1 MKEGVRVRF
10 APSPTGLLHI
20 GNARTALYNKLFALQ
35 HDGAFIL
42 RIEDTDVE
50 RHDPAAE
57 AAIME
62 DLRWLGLAWDE
73 GPEGEGKHSP
83 YRQSER
89 TEIYHEYA
97 QQLLKNEQ
105 AYPCY
110 CTPEELAKM
119 RKDLLAKGERPRYL
133 GTCRELSSQHVKE
146 FESEGRKPSLRF
158 VIPEGATI
166 VHDIIHGKKVFEN
179 DLLED
184 FVIMRSDG
192 RPAYNFAAVV
202 DDALMEITHVIR
214 GEDHLPNTPRQILL
228 YEALGFTIPRFAHHP
243 FLVAPEGERL
253 SKRYGAASVR
263 AYRAEGFLPQAVTNY
278 LALLGGGISGGEEI
292 MSWEQMIEQFSLEG
306 MARSPAT
313 FDVGKLRWLNR
324 SHLRLM
330 RGKEI
335 VPLVLPFLQDLPL
348 DKVDDRWFAQVLDA
362 VKDNAETLAEFRE
375 YVSIF
380 LPEEF
385 SLGDEARSVL
395 AEDGALQTVKAMEE
409 VVKGLE
415 VVDKET
421 FSQIVAELNK
431 QTGLKGKK
439 LFAPI
444 RAALTGRTEGP
455 ELKHILPL
463 LGKKVILERLAQA
476 LKSSVKQ

>member
-35 HDGAFIL
+35 HDGIFIL

-62 DLRWLGLAWDE
+62 DLRWLGMVWNE
-73 GPEGEGKHSP
+73 GPGTGGKHGP

-89 TEIYHEYA
+89 EAIYHEYA
-97 QQLLKNEQ
+97 QRLLKEEQ
-105 AYPCY
+105 AYQCY
-110 CTPEELAKM
+110 CTPEELAEM
-119 RKDLLAKGERPRYL
+119 RKQLLAKGERPRYL
-133 GTCRELSSQHVKE
+133 GTCRELSPQQVRE
-146 FESEGRKPSLRF
+146 FEGEGRKPSLRF
-158 VIPEGATI
+158 VIPAGATI
-166 VHDIIHGKKVFEN
+166 VHDIIHGKKVFAN

-228 YEALGFTIPRFAHHP
+228 YEALGFALPRFAHHP
-243 FLVAPEGERL
+243 FWVAPEGERL
-253 SKRYGAASVR
+253 SKRYGATSVR
-263 AYRAEGFLPQAVTNY
+263 AYRNEGFLPQAVANY
-278 LALLGGGISGGEEI
+278 LALLGGGISGSEEI
-292 MSWEQMIEQFSLEG
+292 MSWEQMIEQFSLDG

-313 FDVGKLRWLNR
+313 FDIGKLRWLNR
-324 SHLRLM
+324 SHLRAM
-330 RGKEI
+330 GGGEI
-335 VPLVLPFLQDLPL
+335 LPLVRPFLQDLPL
-348 DKVDDRWFAQVLDA
+348 AQKDDRWLTHVLDA
-362 VKDNAETLAEFRE
+362 VKENAETLAEFKG

-385 SLGDEARSVL
+385 SVNNEARSVL
-395 AEDGALQTVKAMEE
+395 AEDGALEAVKAMEE
-409 VVKGLE
+409 VVKGLGG
-415 VVDKET
+415 VDEDD
-421 FSQIVAELNK
+421 FPQIVAELK
-431 QTGLKGKK
+431 KRTGLKGKK

-444 RAALTGRTEGP
+444 RAALTGRLEGP
-455 ELKHILPL
+455 ELKNILPL
-463 LGKKVILERLAQA
+463 LGKRVILERLAQV
-476 LKSSVKQ
+476 LK

>member
-35 HDGAFIL
+35 HDGTFIL

-62 DLRWLGLAWDE
+62 DLRWLGMEWDE
-73 GPEGEGKHSP
+73 GSGTRGKHGP

-89 TEIYHEYA
+89 DAIYHEYA
-97 QQLLKNEQ
+97 QRLLKEER

-110 CTPEELAKM
+110 CTPEELAEV
-119 RKDLLAKGERPRYL
+119 RKHLLAKGERPRYL
-133 GTCRELSSQHVKE
+133 GKCRGLSPQHVRE
-146 FESEGRKPSLRF
+146 FENEGRRPSLRF
-158 VIPEGATI
+158 MIPAGATI
-166 VHDIIHGKKVFEN
+166 VHDIIHGKKVFAN

-228 YEALGFTIPRFAHHP
+228 YEALGFALPRFAHHP

-253 SKRYGAASVR
+253 SKRYGATSVR
-263 AYRAEGFLPQAVTNY
+263 AYREEGFLPQAVTNY

-292 MSWEQMIEQFSLEG
+292 MSWEQMIKQFSLEG
-306 MARSPAT
+306 IARSPAT
-313 FDVGKLRWLNR
+313 FDLGKLRWLNR
-324 SHLRLM
+324 SHLRTM
-330 RGKEI
+330 GGEEI
-335 VPLVLPFLQDLPL
+335 LPLVRPFLQDFPL
-348 DKVDDRWFAQVLDA
+348 KKVDDRWLVQVMDA
-362 VKDNAETLAEFRE
+362 VKDNIETLAEIRG
-375 YVSIF
+375 YLPIF

-385 SLGDEARSVL
+385 SVDEEARAVL
-395 AEDGALQTVKAMEE
+395 AEDRALQVVKAMEE

-415 VVDKET
+415 GVHEDD
-421 FSQIVAELNK
+421 FPQIVSELK
-431 QTGLKGKK
+431 KRTGLKGKK

-444 RAALTGRTEGP
+444 RAALTGRIEGP
-455 ELKHILPL
+455 ELKKLIPL
-463 LGKKVILERLAQA
+463 LGKSVVLERLAQV
-476 LKSSVKQ
+476 LK

>member
-1 MKEGVRVRF
+1 MKKGVRVRF

-20 GNARTALYNKLFALQ
+20 GNARTALYNKLFGLQ
-35 HDGAFIL
+35 HDGVFVL

-62 DLRWLGLAWDE
+62 DLRWLGMAWDE
-73 GPEGEGKHSP
+73 GPGTEGKYGP

-89 TEIYHEYA
+89 KEIYHKYG
-97 QQLLKNEQ
+97 QQLLKAGQ

-110 CTPEELAKM
+110 CTPEELAEM
-119 RKDLLAKGERPRYL
+119 RKQLLAKGERPRYL
-133 GTCRELSSQHVKE
+133 GRCRELSSQQVRE

-166 VHDIIHGKKVFEN
+166 VHDIIHGKKIFAN

-184 FVIMRSDG
+184 FVVMRSDG

-228 YEALGFTIPRFAHHP
+228 YEALGLTPPRFAHHP

-253 SKRYGAASVR
+253 SKRYGATSVR

-292 MSWEQMIEQFSLEG
+292 MSWGQMIKQFSLEG

-313 FDVGKLRWLNR
+313 FDLGKLRWLNR
-324 SHLRLM
+324 SHLRSM
-330 RGKEI
+330 RGEEI
-335 VPLVLPFLQDLPL
+335 VPLVRPFLQDLPL
-348 DKVDDRWFAQVLDA
+348 AQEDDRWLTHVVDA
-362 VKDNAETLAEFRE
+362 VKENAETLAEFRD

-380 LPEEF
+380 LPEKF

-395 AEDGALQTVKAMEE
+395 GEDSALEAVKAMEK

-415 VVDKET
+415 GVDEDD
-421 FSQIVAELNK
+421 FPQIISELK
-431 QTGLKGKK
+431 KRTGLKGKK

-444 RAALTGRTEGP
+444 RAALTGRVEGP
-455 ELKHILPL
+455 ELKNILPL
-463 LGKKVILERLAQA
+463 LGKGVILERLAQA
-476 LKSSVKQ
+476 LK